1 MLDLRTFLESAKR
14 AGPEGFLEIKER
26 HDIKFEVCA
35 LLAQLEKQ
43 RRTPVLL
50 FSDLNTLDG
59 GRSPFP
65 LLANTFASR
74 EACALALGLPAEKR
88 KRGQTFTT
96 RLSTPK
102 INFSLGKLD
111 LDLCAGG
118 AGDF

>member
-1 MLDLRTFLESAKR
+1 MLDLRTFLENTKR
-14 AGPEGFLEIKER
+14 VGPEGFLEIKER

-43 RRTPVLL
+43 RRAPVLL

-74 EACALALGLPAEKR
+74 EACALALGLPADKSGLELVLEFPGR
-88 KRGQTFTT
+88 E
-96 RLSTPK
+96 
-102 INFSLGKLD
+102 
-111 LDLCAGG
+111 AGRMKALIIG
-118 AGDF
+118 RTAAPL